1 MSFFRIA
8 KKITKRI
15 KRRGEPAS
23 HLYKEETVKNYADKY
38 KCSIFIETG
47 TYKGEMLYQ
56 VYSLFEYLASIEI
69 VEDLYISAQKKFQLM
84 DKIHLYCGNSGDIIS
99 DVINDAI
106 DDRDEA
112 GILFWLDG
120 HYSGGIT
127 GRGGRDTPIM
137 EELNSIFNCVTG
149 KCVILID
156 DARCYIH
163 KGEFI
168 DYPTVKFLKST
179 VKKRCKN
186 AKFKV
191 KNDIIRII
199 KP

>member
-1 MSFFRIA
+1 M
-8 KKITKRI
+8 
-15 KRRGEPAS
+15 
-23 HLYKEETVKNYADKY
+23 
-38 KCSIFIETG
+38 TG
-47 TYKGEMLYQ
+47 TRQGF
-56 VYSLFEYLASIEI
+56 SFGW
-69 VEDLYISAQKKFQLM
+69 M
-84 DKIHLYCGNSGDIIS
+84 DTIQAVLLEG
-99 DVINDAI
+99 
-106 DDRDEA
+106 
-112 GILFWLDG
+112 
-120 HYSGGIT
+120 
-127 GRGGRDTPIM
+127 GGRDTPIM